1 MPRFAIL
8 LVTAAVVC
16 AVAVGPSVG
25 GARAA
30 EPSAESAAATEK
42 PTKTASGLEYVDTKV
57 GTGAA
62 AKSGDTVTI
71 NYTIA
76 IGEKKIAGSKSGT
89 PMIFTIGKGQ
99 ALKGLDEGVQGMKAG
114 GQRKLTLPP
123 SLGYGAEAVA
133 KVPPNST
140 LLIDVELLEIK

>member
-1 MPRFAIL
+1 MPRLAIVL
-8 LVTAAVVC
+8 LTAAVFG
-16 AVAVGPSVG
+16 ASAVGTSVV
-25 GARAA
+25 GAHAA
-30 EPSAESAAATEK
+30 EPTAEPAAEK

-76 IGEKKIAGSKSGT
+76 IGDKKIAGSKSGT

-114 GQRKLTLPP
+114 GQRKLTVPP
-123 SLGYGAEAVA
+123 SLGYGAEAVP

>member
-1 MPRFAIL
+1 MPRLAIL
-8 LVTAAVVC
+8 LLTAAVF
-16 AVAVGPSVG
+16 GTSVV
-25 GARAA
+25 GARAE
-30 EPSAESAAATEK
+30 EPSAAPTAAAEK

-62 AKSGDTVTI
+62 AKSGDSVTI

-89 PMIFTIGKGQ
+89 PMVFTIGKGQ
-99 ALKGLDEGVQGMKAG
+99 ALKGLDEGVQGMKTG
-114 GQRKLTLPP
+114 GQRKLTVPP
-123 SLGYGAEAVA
+123 SLGYGSETVS

-140 LLIDVELLEIK
+140 MLIDVELLEIK

>member
-1 MPRFAIL
+1 MPRLAIL
-8 LVTAAVVC
+8 VLTAAVCGTSTLGTFVLD
-16 AVAVGPSVG
+16 AL
-25 GARAA
+25 AA
-30 EPSAESAAATEK
+30 EPTAEPAAAEK

-62 AKSGDTVTI
+62 AKNGDTVSI
-71 NYTIA
+71 QYTIA

-99 ALKGLDEGVQGMKAG
+99 ALKGLDEGVQGMQTG

-123 SLGYGAEAVA
+123 SLGYGAESVT